1 MSVPANRLAGL
12 DGAALDAVVIG
23 GGMAGAGVARDL
35 ALRGASVALF
45 EKGDFA
51 SGTSSK
57 SSKLIHGGL
66 RYLELGDFKLVRES
80 LREKRTLERLAPHLV
95 RPLPFLV
102 PIYRGAPRGLIT
114 VRIGMWLYDLLTP
127 GKTTERYRVLR
138 PVDALTMEPSVRAE
152 DLRGAGYYFDDLL
165 LYPERLCLENVLSAA
180 RHGARTFNYCEVEE
194 FVPGRRGID
203 GVKVRDLLSGQVQLV
218 RAATIVNCAG
228 PWVDRVRAMAKVAD
242 RSPRVVR
249 TTKGIHCLLPRMT
262 DRAVYLSARDERMI
276 FVIPW
281 REFSLVGTTD
291 TDFEG
296 DPDRLWATRE
306 EVTYLLEEVAKVLPD
321 KRATFEN
328 VSYTYAGVRPLS
340 FEPGAPA
347 SRVSRE
353 HKVIPEGPDGRFFSV
368 TGTKLTCFRSL
379 AEDVGNRVMRVLGR
393 GLAPR
398 TARLTL
404 DGVDEEVGK
413 IEARVWMDVSEEMAA
428 TGLSRG
434 TLRTLVETYG
444 RAYPRVLELGRKLP
458 DGFERLCPS
467 NPEIVAQLHHALREE
482 LAVSL
487 QDVLLRRTG
496 IGQSR
501 CQGLDCAEPIAARMA
516 AAAASGSAHD
526 AAPPRRRGRPPLA
539 SAARGG
545 AGAGGRPGLARRALG
560 AAAGPG
566 RGRAGLARVQPRGPG
581 GPGQAERP
589 ALHRPLPRLRRGG
602 RDRLQDRQPVR
613 DHHLHPQLGQAG
625 ALRPLRG
632 DRQERGVREATV
644 AARRFPAARQWCYSS
659 ERRRGRRENVTAAQ
673 PDRDTESLP

>member
-1 MSVPANRLAGL
+1 VSVPANRLAGL

-23 GGMAGAGVARDL
+23 GGIAGAGVARDL

-102 PIYRGAPRGLIT
+102 PVYRGAARGLIT

-127 GKTTERYRVLR
+127 GKSTERYRVLR
-138 PVDALTMEPSVRAE
+138 PVDTLAMEPSVRAE

-194 FVPGRRGID
+194 FVPGRRGVE

-218 RAATIVNCAG
+218 RATAVVNCAG
-228 PWVDRVRAMAKVAD
+228 PWVDRLRAMARVAD

-262 DRAVYLSARDERMI
+262 DRAVYLSTHDERMI

-296 DPDRLWATRE
+296 DPDRLWATRD
-306 EVTYLLEEVAKVLPD
+306 EVTYLLDEVAKVLPD
-321 KRATFEN
+321 KRATFDN

-340 FEPGAPA
+340 FEPGASA

-353 HKVIPEGPDGRFFSV
+353 HKVIPEGPDGRFLSV

-379 AEDVGNRVMRVLGR
+379 AEDVGDRVMRLLGR
-393 GLAPR
+393 GEPPR

-404 DGVDEEVGK
+404 DGADEEVGK
-413 IEARVWMDVSEEMAA
+413 IEARVWMDVSEEMVA

-467 NPEIVAQLHHALREE
+467 NPEIVAQLHHAVREE
-482 LAVSL
+482 MAVSL
-487 QDVLLRRTG
+487 QDLLLRRTG

-516 AAAASGSAHD
+516 ELGGWT
-526 AAPPRRRGRPPLA
+526 RRRLD
-539 SAARGG
+539 
-545 AGAGGRPGLARRALG
+545 
-560 AAAGPG
+560 
-566 RGRAGLARVQPRGPG
+566 
-581 GPGQAERP
+581 AELE
-589 ALHRPLPRLRRGG
+589 AYSQH
-602 RDRLQDRQPVR
+602 V
-613 DHHLHPQLGQAG
+613 
-625 ALRPLRG
+625 
-632 DRQERGVREATV
+632 ERS
-644 AARRFPAARQWCYSS
+644 RRFRQ
-659 ERRRGRRENVTAAQ
+659 R
-673 PDRDTESLP
+673 

>member
-1 MSVPANRLAGL
+1 VSVPANRLAGL

-35 ALRGASVALF
+35 ALRGAAVALF

-80 LREKRTLERLAPHLV
+80 LREKKTLERLAPHLV

-102 PIYRGAPRGLIT
+102 PIYRGAARGLIT

-138 PVDALTMEPSVRAE
+138 PVDALAMEPSVRAE

-180 RHGARTFNYCEVEE
+180 RHGARAFNYCEVEE
-194 FVPGRRGID
+194 FVPGRRGIE

-218 RAATIVNCAG
+218 RAPAIVNCAG
-228 PWVDRVRAMAKVAD
+228 PWVDRLRAMARVAD

-262 DRAVYLSARDERMI
+262 DRAVYLSTRDERMI

-321 KRATFEN
+321 KRATFDN

-340 FEPGAPA
+340 FEPGASA
-347 SRVSRE
+347 SKVSRQ
-353 HKVIPEGPDGRFFSV
+353 HKVIPEGPDGRFLSV

-379 AEDVGNRVMRVLGR
+379 AEDVGDRVMRLLGR
-393 GLAPR
+393 GERPR

-404 DGVDEEVGK
+404 DGADEEVGK
-413 IEARVWMDVSEEMAA
+413 VEARVWMDVSEEMAA

-467 NPEIVAQLHHALREE
+467 NPEIVAQLHHAVREE

-516 AAAASGSAHD
+516 ELGGWSKRRLD
-526 AAPPRRRGRPPLA
+526 AELEAY
-539 SAARGG
+539 SQH
-545 AGAGGRPGLARRALG
+545 
-560 AAAGPG
+560 
-566 RGRAGLARVQPRGPG
+566 V
-581 GPGQAERP
+581 ERS
-589 ALHRPLPRLRRGG
+589 
-602 RDRLQDRQPVR
+602 
-613 DHHLHPQLGQAG
+613 
-625 ALRPLRG
+625 
-632 DRQERGVREATV
+632 
-644 AARRFPAARQWCYSS
+644 RRFRQ
-659 ERRRGRRENVTAAQ
+659 R
-673 PDRDTESLP
+673 

>member
-1 MSVPANRLAGL
+1 MPANRLAGL
-12 DGAALDAVVIG
+12 EGAALDAVVIG

-80 LREKRTLERLAPHLV
+80 LREKKTLERLAPHLV

-102 PIYRGAPRGLIT
+102 PVYRGAARGLIT

-138 PVDALTMEPSVRAE
+138 PVEALTMEPSVRAE

-194 FVPGRRGID
+194 FVHGRRGIE
-203 GVKVRDLLSGQVQLV
+203 GVKVRDLLSGQVQAV
-218 RAATIVNCAG
+218 RAATVVNCAG
-228 PWVDRVRAMAKVAD
+228 PWVDRIRAAARVAD

-306 EVTYLLEEVAKVLPD
+306 EVTYLLDEVAKVLPD
-321 KRATFEN
+321 KRATFDN

-340 FEPGAPA
+340 FEPGASA
-347 SRVSRE
+347 SPGGAASKVSRE

-379 AEDVGNRVMRVLGR
+379 AQDVGDRVMRALGR
-393 GLAPR
+393 AEKAR

-404 DGVDEEVGK
+404 DGADEEVGK

-482 LAVSL
+482 QAVSL

-516 AAAASGSAHD
+516 ELGGWS
-526 AAPPRRRGRPPLA
+526 RRRLD
-539 SAARGG
+539 
-545 AGAGGRPGLARRALG
+545 
-560 AAAGPG
+560 
-566 RGRAGLARVQPRGPG
+566 
-581 GPGQAERP
+581 AELE
-589 ALHRPLPRLRRGG
+589 AYSQH
-602 RDRLQDRQPVR
+602 V
-613 DHHLHPQLGQAG
+613 
-625 ALRPLRG
+625 
-632 DRQERGVREATV
+632 ERS
-644 AARRFPAARQWCYSS
+644 RRFRQ
-659 ERRRGRRENVTAAQ
+659 RA
-673 PDRDTESLP
+673 

>member
-45 EKGDFA
+45 DKGDFA

-516 AAAASGSAHD
+516 ELGGWSKRRLD
-526 AAPPRRRGRPPLA
+526 AELEAY
-539 SAARGG
+539 SQH
-545 AGAGGRPGLARRALG
+545 
-560 AAAGPG
+560 
-566 RGRAGLARVQPRGPG
+566 V
-581 GPGQAERP
+581 ERS
-589 ALHRPLPRLRRGG
+589 
-602 RDRLQDRQPVR
+602 
-613 DHHLHPQLGQAG
+613 
-625 ALRPLRG
+625 
-632 DRQERGVREATV
+632 
-644 AARRFPAARQWCYSS
+644 RRFRQ
-659 ERRRGRRENVTAAQ
+659 RA
-673 PDRDTESLP
+673 